1 MNDMSKVEPVQIHPL
16 DRCTAK
22 ELEEA
27 VGILKAANKLSELAF
42 YSSGFADEPDKN
54 VVLNFK
60 AGTSFD
66 RIIRLIG
73 HDPKQKQSF
82 DARVSLAKAELA
94 EFTWV
99 EDGQVAVCGPDVVKA
114 IGLLFKT
121 KECVDALGKRGVED
135 LSLVHVE
142 PWVAGKRHPKMDPDA
157 RMFSAIFFLL
167 KHIDGNPYARP
178 IEGLIG
184 YVDVDSGQVVIEDFG
199 VAPIPEA
206 DGEYAANRVESV
218 RDDVKPLE
226 ITQPEGAS
234 FQVEGQVIKWQK
246 WQLRVSLNP
255 VEGLVL
261 HDVRYNDHGRDR
273 SILYRASLSE
283 MVVPYGDSSPMH
295 SFKHALDSGET
306 NMGHMANSLSLG
318 CDCLGE
324 IYYFDNTIL
333 KSNGE
338 SQEVENVICLHEEDY
353 GVLWKHT
360 NMMHPSPS
368 PEVRR
373 SRRLVVSTFH
383 TVGNYEYGFY
393 WYFYQDGT
401 IQMETKLTGHIG
413 ASVVAEGKGTDTS
426 PMVAPMIS
434 SPIHQHLFCFRL
446 DFNLDGLDNS
456 VCEMEV
462 EALPP
467 GPENPLDSGF
477 RAISRTLKTE
487 HEAKREV
494 DPARSRS
501 WRVVNPSVKNQLGLP
516 VGYKLLPQASPVM
529 LSGDNSLPAK
539 RGAFAKHN
547 LWVTPYESNELYA
560 GAGPF
565 SNLHSGGAGLPA
577 YTAAERPIE
586 DTDLVVWHTFGVTH
600 VPRPEDW
607 PIMPVEYAGF
617 TLLPVGFFDQNPA
630 LDVPSPS
637 KPCHD

>member
-1 MNDMSKVEPVQIHPL
+1 MNTKFAMDKAEAHPL
-16 DRCTAK
+16 DRCTGA
-22 ELEEA
+22 ELEHA
-27 VGILKAANKLSELAF
+27 VEILKKSGNLSDQAF
-42 YSSGFADEPDKN
+42 FSSGFADEPDKS
-54 VVLNFK
+54 VVLNFER
-60 AGTSFD
+60 GNPFE
-66 RIIRLIG
+66 RVIRLIG

-82 DARVSLAKAELA
+82 DARVSLTKTELVR
-94 EFTWV
+94 FDWV
-99 EDGQVAVCGPDVVKA
+99 EDGQVAACKQDVVK
-114 IGLLFKT
+114 IFQILFET
-121 KECVDALGKRGVED
+121 KAYVDALRKRGIED

-142 PWVAGKRHPKMDPDA
+142 PWVAGTRHPGMGSSA
-157 RMFSAIFFLL
+157 RMFNAIFFLH
-167 KHIDGNPYARP
+167 KHVDDNPYARP
-178 IEGLIG
+178 VEGLIAH
-184 YVDVDSGQVVIEDFG
+184 VDVDSGQAIIEDFG
-199 VAPIPEA
+199 VAPIPDG
-206 DGEYAANRVESV
+206 DGEYAANLVDSL
-218 RDDVKPLE
+218 RDDLKPLE

-234 FQVEGQVIKWQK
+234 FQVEGQVVKWQK
-246 WQLRVSLNP
+246 WQLRVSVNP

-261 HDVRYNDHGRDR
+261 HDVRYKDGEKDR
-273 SILYRASLSE
+273 SILYRASLSD

-295 SFKHALDSGET
+295 NWKHALDSGEA
-306 NMGHMANSLSLG
+306 NMGHCANSLSLG

-333 KSNGE
+333 QPNGE
-338 SQEVENVICLHEEDY
+338 SREVKNVVCLHEEDY

-360 NMMHPSPS
+360 NIMHPSPA

-373 SRRLVVSTFH
+373 SRRLVVSTFN

-413 ASVVAEGKGTDTS
+413 ASVVADGEGTDS
-426 PMVAPMIS
+426 APMVAPMIS

-467 GPENPLDSGF
+467 GPGNPLDSGF
-477 RAISRTLKTE
+477 RSVSRTLKNE
-487 HEAKREV
+487 LEAKREV
-494 DPARSRS
+494 DPSRSRS
-501 WRVVNPSVKNQLGLP
+501 WRVVNPSVKNQLGRP
-516 VGYKLLPQASPVM
+516 VSYKLLPQSSPVL

-547 LWVTPYESNELYA
+547 LWVTPYDSEELYA
-560 GAGPF
+560 DAGPF

-577 YTAAERPIE
+577 YTGADRSIE

-617 TLLPVGFFDQNPA
+617 MLVPVGFFNQNPA
-630 LDVPSPS
+630 LDVAPPS
-637 KPCHD
+637 KGCHD